1 MTGKE
6 KFSKIP
12 LDMYYDPTFILLLP
26 ALILAFYAQWKV
38 QSTYAKY
45 AQVPCKRGYTGAQ
58 VARYLLDD
66 HRLTDIAVEPIP
78 GELTDHYDPRA
89 KKLRLSEGIYHGN
102 SVAAIGVAAHEAGHA
117 LQDASAY
124 APLRIRNGLVPVTN
138 FGTTLA
144 FPLFL
149 FGLFA
154 GLPLLMDLGIILFS
168 LAVVFSVIT
177 LPVEFNASARAIRV
191 LADGHFL
198 MEDEIPMA
206 KAVLNAAALTYVAAT
221 AMAVLNLVRLLV
233 LRRQR
238 D

>member
-1 MTGKE
+1 M
-6 KFSKIP
+6 F
-12 LDMYYDPTFILLLP
+12 YDPTFALLIP
-26 ALILAFYAQWKV
+26 AVILALYAQFKV

-45 AQVPCKRGYTGAQ
+45 SQVPCSRGYTGGQ
-58 VARYLLDD
+58 VARYILDD
-66 HRLTDIAVEPIP
+66 YRLNHITVEATP
-78 GELTDHYDPRA
+78 GELTDHYDPKA
-89 KKLRLSEGIYHGN
+89 QKLRLSQGVYDSK

-117 LQDASAY
+117 LQDSKAY
-124 APLRIRNGLVPVTN
+124 APLKIRNGLVPVTN

-149 FGLFA
+149 VGIFA
-154 GLPLLMDLGIILFS
+154 GLPQLMDLGIILFS

-177 LPVEFNASARAIRV
+177 LPVEFNASARAVRV

-198 MEDEIPMA
+198 TSQELPQA

-221 AMAVLNLVRLLV
+221 AMAVMNLIRLLA
-233 LRRQR
+233 LRNQR